1 MVSLWY
7 TFIVANDV
15 LRRTYKNAG
24 QIMKAKGVLPGS
36 SAGPVDSRRC
46 LVSLWREFSELS
58 VPPGITMCCFHV
70 IADLLKF
77 SFWYTGNNVSICE
90 V

>member
-15 LRRTYKNAG
+15 LCRTYKNAG
-24 QIMKAKGVLPGS
+24 QVMKAKGVLSDS
-36 SAGPVDSRRC
+36 SAGPVDGRRC

-58 VPPGITMCCFHV
+58 VPPGITMCYFHV
-70 IADLLKF
+70 ITDLLKF
-77 SFWYTGNNVSICE
+77 SFWYTGNNVSVCK